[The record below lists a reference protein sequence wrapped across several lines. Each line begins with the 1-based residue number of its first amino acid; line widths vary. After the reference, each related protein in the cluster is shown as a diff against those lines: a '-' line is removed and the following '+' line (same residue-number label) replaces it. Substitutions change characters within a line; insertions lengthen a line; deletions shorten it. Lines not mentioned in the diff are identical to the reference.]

1 MEVVTWSACPVSPE
15 SLTPFL
21 CSFSSPT
28 PPSLKPRMQ
37 CLFKNALAD
46 EIFHCL
52 ACWRRGCQERASRH
66 TKYFA
71 SHANS
76 SLITNSN
83 QCFLARFPVLQ
94 VFQVERKGE
103 ISVIIYQCYK
113 CMISLNISR
122 IFDSSLSFGCC
133 MYEWDVSEELLILIL
148 IQHKKPHDFKINL
161 TYFFFFSLRLHAQG
175 NNKVSSLSSCSSSV
189 SSVPTPLLHVPLVRV
204 FCALKWLSVTSTQ
217 MIEGVQMSEKTEL
230 GLPSWRF
237 IFDLSKRKYYVL
249 QGWLLDSS
257 ERLFL

>member
-1 MEVVTWSACPVSPE
+1 MWTSVYFGCLPTIQFSPPMPAQDQTRNLWNKGMVQMDVVTWSACPVSPE

-21 CSFSSPT
+21 FSFSFFFP

-71 SHANS
+71 FHANS

-103 ISVIIYQCYK
+103 TSVII
-113 CMISLNISR
+113 
-122 IFDSSLSFGCC
+122 F
-133 MYEWDVSEELLILIL
+133 
-148 IQHKKPHDFKINL
+148 
-161 TYFFFFSLRLHAQG
+161 
-175 NNKVSSLSSCSSSV
+175 
-189 SSVPTPLLHVPLVRV
+189 
-204 FCALKWLSVTSTQ
+204 
-217 MIEGVQMSEKTEL
+217 
-230 GLPSWRF
+230 
-237 IFDLSKRKYYVL
+237 
-249 QGWLLDSS
+249 
-257 ERLFL
+257 

>member
-103 ISVIIYQCYK
+103 ISVMIYQCYK

-148 IQHKKPHDFKINL
+148 IQHEKPHDFKINL
-161 TYFFFFSLRLHAQG
+161 TYFFFFFLAATCTGEQQSKFFVFLQ
-175 NNKVSSLSSCSSSV
+175 
-189 SSVPTPLLHVPLVRV
+189 LLCLFSPHSPPA
-204 FCALKWLSVTSTQ
+204 CALGES
-217 MIEGVQMSEKTEL
+217 
-230 GLPSWRF
+230 
-237 IFDLSKRKYYVL
+237 
-249 QGWLLDSS
+249 
-257 ERLFL
+257 FLCFEMAVCDQYTNDRGCANVRENRAWTTIVAVHF

>member
-1 MEVVTWSACPVSPE
+1 MSD
-15 SLTPFL
+15 SLQPHGLQSTRLLHPWDFPGKSTGVGCHCLLHVKPSSYSFYFL
-21 CSFSSPT
+21 FLKIFFFP

-71 SHANS
+71 FHANS

-103 ISVIIYQCYK
+103 ISVII
-113 CMISLNISR
+113 
-122 IFDSSLSFGCC
+122 F
-133 MYEWDVSEELLILIL
+133 
-148 IQHKKPHDFKINL
+148 
-161 TYFFFFSLRLHAQG
+161 
-175 NNKVSSLSSCSSSV
+175 
-189 SSVPTPLLHVPLVRV
+189 
-204 FCALKWLSVTSTQ
+204 
-217 MIEGVQMSEKTEL
+217 
-230 GLPSWRF
+230 
-237 IFDLSKRKYYVL
+237 
-249 QGWLLDSS
+249 
-257 ERLFL
+257 